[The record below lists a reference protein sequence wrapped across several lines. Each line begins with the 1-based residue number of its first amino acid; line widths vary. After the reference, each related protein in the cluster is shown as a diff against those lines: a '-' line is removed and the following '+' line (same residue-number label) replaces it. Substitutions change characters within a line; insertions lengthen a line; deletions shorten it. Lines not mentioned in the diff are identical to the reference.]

1 MIRDHRPSKR
11 LPGIGRFAVRL
22 TCHALSVEDL
32 LVLSEILVLMFG
44 GREKV
49 MLNGPKAGSSVEKS
63 NPRDQKDR
71 GKYILNRAGVSTK
84 WKSQKK

>member
-1 MIRDHRPSKR
+1 
-11 LPGIGRFAVRL
+11 
-22 TCHALSVEDL
+22 
-32 LVLSEILVLMFG
+32 MFG